1 MPVRHVVVF
10 RFQDGTTA
18 EQRATIAAELRA
30 LPAAIP
36 EIASY
41 TVGDDAGLVE
51 GNWDFAVVADF
62 ATTDDYFTYREHP
75 DHQAVIATHIR
86 PVVSERASAQID
98 LP

>member
-10 RFQDGTTA
+10 RFRDGTSA
-18 EQRATIAAELRA
+18 EQRATIAAELRK

-36 EIASY
+36 ELVSY

-62 ATTDDYFTYREHP
+62 ADADGYFAYRDHP

-86 PVVSERASAQID
+86 PVVAERASAQ
-98 LP
+98 LVLR